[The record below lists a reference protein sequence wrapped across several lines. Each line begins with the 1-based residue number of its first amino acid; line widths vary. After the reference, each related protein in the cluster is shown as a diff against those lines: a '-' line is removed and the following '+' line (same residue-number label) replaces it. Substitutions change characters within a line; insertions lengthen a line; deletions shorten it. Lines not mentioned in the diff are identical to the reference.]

1 MSVNFMEERKMKE
14 GVSLVSLSK
23 MPVQISVVLG
33 RCKMRLS
40 DLLKIEVD
48 SVIEL
53 DKNVDDLVEIF
64 VNEKLIAKGEI
75 VVVDNKIGITLKE
88 IMDQ

>member
-1 MSVNFMEERKMKE
+1 MEESKLKE
-14 GVSLVSLSK
+14 GVSLSSLSK

-40 DLLKIEVD
+40 DLLKIEIG
-48 SVIEL
+48 SVVEL

-75 VVVDNKIGITLKE
+75 VVVDSKIGITLRE
-88 IMDQ
+88 IADQ

>member
-1 MSVNFMEERKMKE
+1 MEEKKDRE
-14 GVSLVSLSK
+14 NLNLNALSK

-33 RCKMRLS
+33 RCKMKLQ
-40 DLLKIEVD
+40 DVLKIESG

-75 VVVDNKIGITLKE
+75 VVVENKVGVTLRE
-88 IMDQ
+88 IIDQ

>member
-1 MSVNFMEERKMKE
+1 MKE